1 MTQLI
6 CVLFVIMDFLVM
18 ILINAKHCMGLSV
31 LLMMIVLLTWH
42 VKQLVGKIFVCIR
55 KIQNVQ
61 MINRFVRV
69 FRSVFLMV

>member
-42 VKQLVGKIFVCIR
+42 VKQFVEKIFVCIR

-69 FRSVFLMV
+69 FRSVFLMI